1 MSLMKNH
8 VFDRTA
14 FEAWASPRRDAVEK
28 NAKARLTPY
37 DANQATLVEAMAY
50 AVTGGG
56 KRIRALLVYAAGELT
71 GAHDSVL
78 TDVATAVE
86 FVHAYSL
93 VHDDL
98 PCMDNDTLRRGKP
111 TCHVKF
117 GEAEAMLAGDALQ
130 PEAFSLLTKV
140 NVSERARLAI
150 IDRFAL
156 SCGREGMC
164 AGQAIDLE
172 HVAKPMSLELLRQ
185 MHRLKTGALIKACV
199 DMGALCGD
207 MKRYGAVQGLLA
219 DFSGAIGLGFQV
231 VDDILDVTSDTQTL
245 GKSAGKDALCHKPTY
260 VSLLGLDA
268 SRKLA
273 ASTLDEALAALN
285 EIEKTGLFET
295 LTVLHLADLAHTMIG
310 RTK

>member
-1 MSLMKNH
+1 
-8 VFDRTA
+8 
-14 FEAWASPRRDAVEK
+14 
-28 NAKARLTPY
+28 
-37 DANQATLVEAMAY
+37 
-50 AVTGGG
+50 
-56 KRIRALLVYAAGELT
+56 
-71 GAHDSVL
+71 
-78 TDVATAVE
+78 
-86 FVHAYSL
+86 
-93 VHDDL
+93 
-98 PCMDNDTLRRGKP
+98 
-111 TCHVKF
+111 
-117 GEAEAMLAGDALQ
+117 
-130 PEAFSLLTKV
+130 
-140 NVSERARLAI
+140 
-150 IDRFAL
+150 
-156 SCGREGMC
+156 MC

-207 MKRYGAVQGLLA
+207 MKRYEAVQGLLA